1 MAEDARTSLIDIA
14 KPYPLIVKREG
25 QSGGALPL
33 SVEEEIGRGASCI
46 AYRAVDESGQARVL
60 KELYPL
66 GSDVAGISRDACSA
80 TLEIPESEHEAFDKR
95 AERFSS
101 TAAKFR
107 EYWEWD
113 TGLYEAPR
121 PFELGEANN
130 TLYAVS
136 DPPIGSLLTDE
147 PPEDMNGIANVML
160 SLCNAL
166 AKFHGHR
173 DEGGEPD
180 PLLYLDLKPDNIYWY
195 RHDKAEH
202 ALLFDFD
209 TVVSKADLRQH
220 KYRFSSY
227 SAGWAP
233 PEQVDWEVSEIS
245 EASDVYALGTVLF
258 WLVTGRK
265 PTRGK
270 NLGTASDL
278 SLIQEGTFDWVA
290 EKRDGLAFDRGGK
303 IEKALSAIIGVTL
316 VENPSHRLQS
326 ACELP
331 TRIEELSDWAEK
343 NGDHPFLSDHI
354 TKEGESTR
362 ETMLSAKDEIAE
374 GINATEQRLAER
386 IDRAASGKRVPKLAI
401 AALCA
406 LVAAAV
412 VGALLL
418 FNPQSNGS
426 FSNAAYAYASDIRGY
441 KSAGSTASYAELS
454 AEVSNSVE
462 TDKAFSIV
470 GFVRNNGDSAARVES
485 VTTEFLSLEP
495 IEEPALLADAAIN
508 DNTFLIYV
516 ANNGWGASE
525 PLTVDIYASQYDSQE
540 TRIELEELGTSTII
554 KEATAYQPGDLKK
567 AALLS
572 VDPESFKS
580 LASKEAYPGAPEHLL
595 SIRAIVRET
604 GESLGTWHV
613 SYSDEGGLSFYTQ
626 GVGGDGDDYS
636 VTLFGVLDVD
646 AAPAAIKYLGAE
658 ASPRVEDTFR
668 IETVVAPTKSCRVK
682 CKNVY
687 SVNGSLQETP
697 EYDAAV
703 TVPYYSANAFDDYY
717 AHPGSLTKELSQIPE
732 MDDAQIQATAEKY
745 LYDPASVEE
754 QANNA

>member
-1 MAEDARTSLIDIA
+1 MAEDTRTSLIDIT
-14 KPYPLIVKREG
+14 KSYPLIVKREG
-25 QSGGALPL
+25 KDGGTLSL

-46 AYRAVDESGQARVL
+46 AYRAVDESGQTRVL
-60 KELYPL
+60 KELFPL
-66 GSDVAGISRDACSA
+66 GSDVAGISRGTSSA
-80 TLEIPESEHEAFDKR
+80 ILEIPESEQEAFDRR
-95 AERFSS
+95 AERFVS

-121 PFELGEANN
+121 PFELGKANN

-136 DPPIGSLLTDE
+136 DPPVGRLLTDE
-147 PPEDMNGIANVML
+147 PPEDMHGIANVML

-173 DEGGEPD
+173 DEGGESD

-195 RHDKAEH
+195 RHDNAEH

-343 NGDHPFLSDHI
+343 KGYHQFLSDHI
-354 TKEGESTR
+354 AEESESTR
-362 ETMLSAKDEIAE
+362 ETVRSAKEEIAE
-374 GINATEQRLAER
+374 DINATERRLTEH
-386 IDRAASGKRVPKLAI
+386 IDRAVSKKRVPKPAI

-406 LVAAAV
+406 LVVAAV
-412 VGALLL
+412 VGVLLL

-426 FSNAAYAYASDIRGY
+426 FSNTAYAYASDIRSY
-441 KSAGSTASYAELS
+441 KSAGSTSSYTELS
-454 AEVSNSVE
+454 AEVSDSVE

-485 VTTEFLSLEP
+485 VTTEFISLEA
-495 IEEPALLADAAIN
+495 IEEPVFVADAAIN
-508 DNTFLIYV
+508 NNRFILYV
-516 ANNGWGASE
+516 ANNGWGASD
-525 PLTVDIYASQYDSQE
+525 PVTIDVYASQYDEQE
-540 TRIELEELGTSTII
+540 TRIELEELGTSSVLA
-554 KEATAYQPGDLKK
+554 EAIAYQPGDLKM
-567 AALLS
+567 AASLS
-572 VDPESFKS
+572 VNPESFKS
-580 LASKEAYPGAPEHLL
+580 LASKEAYPGAPERLL
-595 SIRAIVRET
+595 SIRAIIRET
-604 GESLGTWHV
+604 GESLGSWHV
-613 SYSDEGGLSFYTQ
+613 TYSDEAGLSFYTQ
-626 GVGGDGDDYS
+626 GVGSGGDDYS
-636 VTLFGVLDVD
+636 VTLFGILDVD
-646 AAPAAIKYLGAE
+646 AAPSAIKYLGAD

-668 IETVVAPTKSCRVK
+668 IETVIAPTKSCHVI

-687 SVNGSLQETP
+687 SVNGNPQETP
-697 EYDAAV
+697 EYDATV
-703 TVPYYSANAFDDYY
+703 TVPYFSASAFNDYY
-717 AHPGSLTKELSQIPE
+717 ANPGSLTEELSRTPE
-732 MDDAQIQATAEKY
+732 MDDARIKAVAEKY
-745 LYDPASVEE
+745 RYDPVSVEE
-754 QANNA
+754 QAKNA